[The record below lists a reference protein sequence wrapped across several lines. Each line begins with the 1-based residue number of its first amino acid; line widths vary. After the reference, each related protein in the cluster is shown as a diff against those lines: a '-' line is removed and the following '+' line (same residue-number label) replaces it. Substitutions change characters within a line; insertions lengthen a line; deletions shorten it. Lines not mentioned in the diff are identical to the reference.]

1 MEKNLGQMVLP
12 SLRSSGFCWC
22 REVDLGSVLINPLS
36 NSTMPG
42 STAQIRSS
50 PRVNNGILVPCGI
63 SWCQWWE
70 TLQTY
75 SWYLLD
81 TSGQRLPLRLSDW
94 GQTYSISSQTNK
106 HIVCNYNRAVFVSA
120 VGVMSVYNGCFYFFL
135 PVCTNTIPHN
145 SLSWHIASRAK
156 PHTWER
162 SAFNLAVILVLL

>member
-50 PRVNNGILVPCGI
+50 SPRVNNGILVPCGI

-75 SWYLLD
+75 SWYLLG

-106 HIVCNYNRAVFVSA
+106 HIVCNSNSAVFVSA
-120 VGVMSVYNGCFYFFL
+120 VGVMSVYNGCFYFFFAS
-135 PVCTNTIPHN
+135 VYKHN
-145 SLSWHIASRAK
+145 PTQLFILTHREPSEASHLRK
-156 PHTWER
+156 IR
-162 SAFNLAVILVLL
+162 L